1 MGINSPE
8 NNQAQ
13 TSMGQALGRAQEQ
26 AAGSNAGTTQ
36 QQTFNQPRG
45 QAGQARPRLADF
57 GRVSRAAFSRNP
69 QSDVITKLSN
79 ALTEIYK
86 NGAQIDKSFDV
97 TLIPIDYN
105 NTRTLVKSCIVVA
118 VRDLQNPDNGV
129 AYHTLV
135 LEGSSEPIQND
146 FQMIGNTNIE
156 ITKVTGDVW
165 TPVFQ
170 GEVQEWVQRAFP
182 GKNLLPVDAEV
193 VYSNFDVENHNRV
206 HQLAMNALAACA
218 TELDIRAGGV
228 DIDLGAV
235 DQDNTLTVQMSF
247 NNAQTEDVA
256 GMPLR
261 SDIVIDF
268 RAGGQPIPNQPGSN
282 TRVSTLSRISGFMDL
297 VWMPAQPQ
305 QQAFNPWVAQ
315 QQVAPSPD
323 EFKRYIPR
331 FVMTDLESQTLLTTR
346 AELLAL
352 VTAFTLRENN
362 AWVESFRPS
371 PVQVEGVDW
380 KDIGAVGIE
389 ANFDRNPNGFG
400 SRIDTKSDQFQRGQ
414 NSAADYLMRLVAS
427 VFQPKLMLS
436 LDIPE
441 CGPQTWFTSVFAA
454 AGETQNANSAHA
466 TEFIIKEADK
476 LTHGRF
482 LKHFPANARVT
493 VDENNRIF
501 KGYWIDRNGHMRSLD
516 EIDYLAV
523 LNMVGDRDPELA
535 REWSDS
541 FALTGVP
548 LEIRLDK
555 RRKIIN
561 GILGQNNVHIKG
573 FARRV
578 TFEPAFVDALVAA
591 CKEVG
596 LTMRTI
602 APYAELNTY
611 ERGVNPYAAQ
621 AALDASGYTSG
632 LFNRGFAGSNQGQFG
647 NRAGFSRWG

>member
-8 NNQAQ
+8 NNQKHE
-13 TSMGQALGRAQEQ
+13 TSMGQAIGRAQAEARQ
-26 AAGSNAGTTQ
+26 EGTTTQ
-36 QQTFNQPRG
+36 QQAF
-45 QAGQARPRLADF
+45 AGSAAPQQRQRPRLADY

-79 ALTEIYK
+79 ALQEVYK
-86 NGAQIDKSFDV
+86 NGAQIDKSFEV

-135 LEGSSEPIQND
+135 LEGSSESIQNE
-146 FQMIGNTNIE
+146 FQMIGNQNIE

-170 GEVQEWVQRAFP
+170 AEVQEWVARQFP

-193 VYSNFDVENHNRV
+193 VYNTLDPENHNRV

-247 NNAQTEDVA
+247 NNAQTEDAA
-256 GMPLR
+256 GMPVR
-261 SDIVIDF
+261 SDIVVDF
-268 RAGGQPIPNQPGSN
+268 RAGGQPIPNQPGST

-297 VWMPAQPQ
+297 VWVPAVQQ
-305 QQAFNPWVAQ
+305 QQAFNPWVAA
-315 QQVAPSPD
+315 QQVAPTAD

-371 PVQVEGVDW
+371 PVQTEGVDW

-414 NSAADYLMRLVAS
+414 NQQGDYLMRLVAS
-427 VFQPKLMLS
+427 VFQPKLMIS

-454 AGETQNANSAHA
+454 AGEVNNPNSSGA
-466 TEFIIKEADK
+466 TEYIIKEADK

-501 KGYWIDRNGHMRSLD
+501 KGYWVDRNGHMRSLD

-596 LTMRTI
+596 LSMRTI
-602 APYAELNTY
+602 APYADLNTY

-621 AALDASGYTSG
+621 TALDASGYTSG
-632 LFNRGFAGSNQGQFG
+632 LFNRGYAGQQQGQFG